1 MRCRGVSWLEAAVPS
16 VCLVGLLVCPRIT
29 RKVPGPLLTPPAL
42 AIAMLGAI
50 ESLMSAVVSGIALCP
65 SFQRLSPTPAPAS
78 PSAASAEGAVAPAVA
93 AQ

>member
-50 ESLMSAVVSGIALCP
+50 ESLMSAVVSDGMTQTQHDPDAELFAQGVGNLVSPVFGGIA
-65 SFQRLSPTPAPAS
+65 
-78 PSAASAEGAVAPAVA
+78 
-93 AQ
+93 